1 MASLVCHELLSP
13 GALEARAYQ
22 LDAVDHCLSGSTL
35 LVLPTAMGKTP
46 IEVMVIAE
54 RLRTHPGLAIL
65 LAPTTALVNQHLSDL
80 REMLVLPSGAE
91 SIVSMTGAIA
101 PAKREGMWDSAAVVV
116 ATPEVVRNDI
126 QRAAINLE
134 KVSIIVFD
142 EAHHASGNHAMAQVG
157 DHYSEQCEDG
167 LVLAATASPG
177 HRDTEIAEVFDRLA
191 LQRIHARPAKDAL
204 LAPYA
209 AGLEVNDVLVEVPE
223 ELQVLARPLEEWL
236 NHLVDKLRRQGFYTR
251 QGHITTGGFQE
262 SRERINKAIARGENI
277 AYRAAK
283 DNAIGMRLC
292 NLHAYLLCQG
302 VAASR
307 EYLTRLESSE
317 GAEAS
322 SGREFLAD
330 TRVRNLHESL
340 NEMTECHSKVTMVRR
355 MVRMRFR
362 QYPESRVIIFAN
374 FRDTVEEIAK
384 TLAEI
389 EGSRPLR
396 FVGQASRD
404 GSTGMSQKQQLAGL
418 DSFRSGE
425 TNVLVAT
432 SVGEEGL
439 DVPKADLVIFYEPVG
454 SEIRTIQRRGRT
466 GRHREGTVHVLVARG
481 TRDEGARAAAKYRE
495 DRMHQSI
502 QTVRRR
508 KAAGS
513 VQADG
518 ENLDAFHVEIDG
530 EVESCK
536 HWVESER
543 ERLSPMLSDPVSTS
557 QSQPSEPTDAGDT
570 QQVVGSNMSEG
581 EIAQRLRPRGQV
593 GLDSFPAMSEDVRLI
608 DPEHLQSSQ
617 EEQNAGEEEMVMIAA
632 ESLVQGLTEQPSADS
647 TVIRIDHREGGSAIA
662 ARLKQAGMTIEIDTL
677 PVGDF
682 QIGGILIE
690 RKTARDF
697 VDSLLDGRLL
707 TQAARLAAAA
717 PRAMMLVE
725 GRDMF
730 HHRSV
735 HANALMGALASI
747 TLDYGL
753 PVVSCADSRETA
765 NFLAV
770 AARREEAMLADLNRT
785 ARARMKAASRPN
797 TPEAQWQAKQ
807 HPDRFADE
815 EEREAADA
823 ASAITSPDFE
833 QPILDATQQTMA
845 APLATSRQREAERD
859 TRAMLQNVTGI
870 GPTLANRIIEEYGSI
885 AELLSAT
892 PEQLTEVRGLS
903 PATAARL
910 LDAIH
915 GRAEK
920 TND

>member
-1 MASLVCHELLSP
+1 MASQVCHELLSP

-46 IEVMVIAE
+46 IEIMVMAE
-54 RLRTHPGLAIL
+54 RLRTNPGLAIL
-65 LAPTTALVNQHLSDL
+65 LAPTTALVNQHLGDL
-80 REMLVLPSGAE
+80 QQMLALPSGVE
-91 SIVSMTGAIA
+91 SIISMTGAIT
-101 PAKREGMWDSAAVVV
+101 PTKREGMWDTAAVVV

-126 QRAAINLE
+126 ARGVINLA
-134 KVSIIVFD
+134 KVSIIVVD

-157 DHYSEQCEDG
+157 DYYSEQCEDG

-177 HRDTEIAEVFDRLA
+177 HRDAEISEVFDRLG

-223 ELQVLARPLEEWL
+223 ELQVLAKPLEEWL

-262 SRERINKAIARGENI
+262 SRERINRAIARGENI

-307 EYLTRLESSE
+307 EYLSRLASSE
-317 GAEAS
+317 GAEAR
-322 SGREFLAD
+322 SGREFLGD
-330 TRVRNLHESL
+330 TRVRNLHDSL
-340 NEMTECHSKVTMVRR
+340 KEMDECHSKVTMVRR
-355 MVRMRFR
+355 MVRMRLA
-362 QYPESRVIIFAN
+362 QDAASRVIIFAN
-374 FRDTVEEIAK
+374 FRDTVEEIVK
-384 TLAEI
+384 TLGDIA
-389 EGSRPLR
+389 GSRPMR
-396 FVGQASRD
+396 FVGQASRV
-404 GSTGMSQKQQLAGL
+404 GSLGMSQKEQLAGL

-425 TNVLVAT
+425 ANVLVAT

-466 GRHREGTVHVLVARG
+466 GRHSDGTVHVLVARG

-518 ENLDAFHVEIDG
+518 DNLAAFQVSVDG
-530 EVESCK
+530 EIIPCYQ
-536 HWVESER
+536 WVTEER
-543 ERLSPMLSDPVSTS
+543 ERLSPILSDEVAATAD
-557 QSQPSEPTDAGDT
+557 QVAGRDAEVTPGLA
-570 QQVVGSNMSEG
+570 GLPRISGE
-581 EIAQRLRPRGQV
+581 EIASRLRPRGQV
-593 GLDSFPAMSEDVRLI
+593 GLDSFPTQNEDVRLI
-608 DPEHLQSSQ
+608 DPDQLKSPEVDTSDEV
-617 EEQNAGEEEMVMIAA
+617 EELMIIAA
-632 ESLVQGLTEQPSADS
+632 ESLVQGLAEQPTTDS
-647 TVIRIDHREGGSAIA
+647 TVIRIDHREGDSAIA
-662 ARLKQAGMTIEIDTL
+662 ARLKQAGMTIELDSL
-677 PVGDF
+677 PVGDY

-707 TQAARLAAAA
+707 SQAARLAAAA
-717 PRAMMLVE
+717 PRAMMLIE
-725 GRDMF
+725 GRDLF

-747 TLDYGL
+747 SLDYGL
-753 PVVSCADSRETA
+753 PVISCSDSRETA

-770 AARREEAMLADLNRT
+770 AARREEAMLKDLNRT
-785 ARARMKAASRPN
+785 ARARMQAASRQG
-797 TPEAQWQAKQ
+797 TPEAAWQAKQ
-807 HPDRFADE
+807 HPDRVGDE
-815 EEREAADA
+815 AEKAATDA
-823 ASAITSPDFE
+823 AAAITTPDFE
-833 QPILDATQQTMA
+833 QPILDASQQVEAA
-845 APLATSRQREAERD
+845 APLAASRQRKTERN
-859 TRAMLQNVTGI
+859 TREMLQNVPGI
-870 GPTLANRIIEEYGSI
+870 GPTLANRIIQQFGSI
-885 AELLSAT
+885 AELTTAT

-903 PATAARL
+903 PATATRL
-910 LDAIH
+910 LNALN
-915 GRAEK
+915 GQQTE
-920 TND
+920 